1 MTVVADE
8 SPQGG
13 RSVGRRA
20 TLEVVLDCSN
30 PQKLMEFWREA
41 LGYRVLYS
49 EASLAVL
56 VAQDVKTSPLLLQR
70 VREPKAGK
78 NRMHVDIVTEDATKR
93 QEQACRTFAQL
104 REWEVDAVYEDV
116 DLSAFRK
123 GVVRPRYESL
133 LRAIGDRGSRASWS
147 GRSTDWYVVPA
158 KSETFWRVCE
168 ANGDILASATEP
180 IDTSTDLGVALVRI
194 LVSFAGLESATLSL
208 RIRAR
213 LGDKARA
220 GHPPPHMGFGFKKN
234 PVRVVP
240 KHARL
245 IQDAA
250 DKVLAGESL
259 RSIAND
265 WNRKGVRTIRGSL
278 WNYHTLKKLL
288 CSHRIAGDREYK
300 GEVVAKDCWP
310 AILDHDTFERV
321 RTVILA
327 PKKMDKA
334 NVRRH
339 LLTGLIFCGRCGS
352 PFRAVASLP
361 TVARV
366 PHKGAAG
373 FRSTVPRS
381 TSTSSTRC
389 VNICAESRRSGT
401 SSSRCRKGLPKAR
414 KLRSKRT
421 RPA

>member
-1 MTVVADE
+1 MTTAIAIYTRLSKDE
-8 SPQGG
+8 SGTQ
-13 RSVGRRA
+13 
-20 TLEVVLDCSN
+20 T
-30 PQKLMEFWREA
+30 
-41 LGYRVLYS
+41 
-49 EASLAVL
+49 
-56 VAQDVKTSPLLLQR
+56 
-70 VREPKAGK
+70 
-78 NRMHVDIVTEDATKR
+78 ATKR
-93 QEQACRTFAQL
+93 QEQACRAFAQL

-133 LRAIGDRGSRASWS
+133 LRAIEERHIAGVVVWKLDRLVR
-147 GRSTDWYVVPA
+147 RPA
-158 KSETFWRVCE
+158 EFERFWAVCE
-168 ANGDILASATEP
+168 ANGAILASATEP

-213 LGDKARA
+213 LGEKARA